1 MPWAITTVVGV
12 LLAAAQVGD
21 GLLIQRPE
29 PRIPLFL
36 GGCLLA
42 VGGMLKLI
50 AVATDP
56 EIRRRHKGAR
66 RE

>member
-1 MPWAITTVVGV
+1 MVLGV
-12 LLAAAQVGD
+12 LLAFAQVGD
-21 GLLIQRPE
+21 GLFIHRPE

-42 VGGMLKLI
+42 VGGMLKSV

-56 EIRRRHKGAR
+56 EFRRRDAVDSEK
-66 RE
+66 